1 MSFLSPMYHKHNI
14 VNIILKIY
22 NFIKCKISRYVDN
35 EGIKAL
41 ETTLKRKD
49 LPTKVIMN
57 FLKLILTLNNF
68 ILNCTNFYISK
79 DVQ

>member
-1 MSFLSPMYHKHNI
+1 MTMDALLLYTNI
-14 VNIILKIY
+14 P
-22 NFIKCKISRYVDN
+22 DN

-49 LPTKVIMN
+49 LPTEVIIS